1 MLKYCN
7 KKCCCL
13 KINGYVEDGIKII
26 DNVRKFKAGVILHNT
41 YEDKILIVQSRG
53 NLWGFPKGSFEEGET
68 FKSCAIRELHEET
81 GIKIDNEQL
90 NKYYK
95 VNDQVAYFYV
105 KYDKKQTLNI
115 QTTKFNDANGIGWV
129 SVDCLMELMRDDDTF
144 NLNYHAK
151 RCLTKFFKIKFN

>member
-13 KINGYVEDGIKII
+13 KINDYVEDGVKII
-26 DNVRKFKAGVILHNT
+26 DNIRKFKAGVILHNT

-68 FKSCAIRELHEET
+68 FKSCALRELQEET

-95 VNDQVAYFYV
+95 VNDQVMYFYV
-105 KYDKKQTLNI
+105 KYDKCDSLCI
-115 QTTKFNDANGIGWV
+115 QTTKFNDASGIGWINI
-129 SVDCLMELMRDDDTF
+129 DCLRNLINIDENF

-151 RCLTKFFKIKFN
+151 RCLQRFFKIEI